1 MGRQLLDKKFKVE
14 RQTPSIMRRNR
25 EYTFSYIEKTQSNY
39 LDGVINKEI
48 NSPISQASQ
57 NCEPVQVNGPITR
70 SSIIYL

>member
-1 MGRQLLDKKFKVE
+1 MGRPLLDKKFQVQ
-14 RQTPSIMRRNR
+14 RQTPSIIRRNK

-39 LDGVINKEI
+39 LDGVISKET
-48 NSPISQASQ
+48 NSPASQASQ